1 MKALEMILNNCE
13 MTKENWNDRD
23 WKRMTKN
30 DLKLIENEK
39 KCFELGKKLKQ
50 GKKMKNLE
58 IILND
63 W

>member
-1 MKALEMILNNCE
+1 MKTLEMILNNCE

-50 GKKMKNLE
+50 GKEMKS
-58 IILND
+58 
-63 W
+63 

>member
-1 MKALEMILNNCE
+1 
-13 MTKENWNDRD
+13 
-23 WKRMTKN
+23 MTKN

-50 GKKMKNLE
+50 GKEMKNLE

-63 W
+63 

>member
-1 MKALEMILNNCE
+1 MKVLEMILNNCE

-39 KCFELGKKLKQ
+39 KKLFWIREKIET
-50 GKKMKNLE
+50 G
-58 IILND
+58 
-63 W
+63 